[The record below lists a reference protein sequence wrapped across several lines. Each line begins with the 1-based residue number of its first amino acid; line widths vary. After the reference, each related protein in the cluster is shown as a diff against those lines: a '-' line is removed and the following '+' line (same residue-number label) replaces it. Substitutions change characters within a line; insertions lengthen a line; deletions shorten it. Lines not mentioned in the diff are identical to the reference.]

1 VNLFVE
7 IAESGAVLPA
17 LRAFDTELFFDN
29 APDAPD
35 GIGAAIVSSI
45 LLLAAM
51 LVVFSCMA
59 VVGHSRG
66 GGFGRLSKVDLP
78 EIFFELF
85 IGVGFGTGI
94 GTMMQEG
101 SNFGGAGRGC
111 FNFVLAMSLRG
122 VFSPLTS
129 EAAALLVGDMSR
141 PCGVEGGGG
150 IEFRCSLLPELMAIG
165 QDLEDLVTAD
175 SN

>member
-1 VNLFVE
+1 MNLFVE
-7 IAESGAVLPA
+7 IAESGAVLPV
-17 LRAFDTELFFDN
+17 LRADDTELLFDNN
-29 APDAPD
+29 APDAPG

-45 LLLAAM
+45 VFLAAM
-51 LVVFSCMA
+51 LVVFSCMV

-78 EIFFELF
+78 EIFLESF
-85 IGVGFGTGI
+85 IRVGFGFGTGI

-111 FNFVLAMSLRG
+111 FNFVLTMSLRG

-150 IEFRCSLLPELMAIG
+150 IEFRCSLLPELMA
-165 QDLEDLVTAD
+165 DF
-175 SN
+175 